1 MEIVK
6 GWNPQSVGDRDELKT
21 KREFDLTVDYTSYGR
36 ESVTKKYYTGANH
49 VGCKKDTGILKQCIE
64 INPFPW
70 PDDTLPGVIQGDN
83 MTELVLTFRLVED
96 DSGSNIIG
104 KDDLVFK
111 DQVVTIDLT
120 ELAFGVDQPFGFS
133 ITSGGAT
140 GTEFQLF
147 ASLADSTTTTTTKT
161 TLVTTTSTTTT
172 TTTTTQTA
180 TSTTSTTSTASTTT
194 ALSTAGPS
202 GTPTVDTTRAKET
215 ATPAATPIGA
225 DAGSKSNTANTTL
238 PSTTGAGGSDPA
250 AGQPPAVDGNSSNR
264 SSSAAAGAHPPPKL
278 AIHYIVLIVLLVVTA
293 LLLLAY
299 GCIWYTGKR
308 DQQRRLNTNQP
319 VMTNPAYAG
328 GRMGDAAA
336 YIEPP
341 SPGPSNSTTSLPR
354 RNTQTL
360 YAIPVQDDSAAAAS
374 ASGGSRGELKPD
386 QVVYVSTPNEHD
398 PVYAAAAAT
407 KQAAKAALYTI
418 IKQPK
423 QGTSQPL
430 YRPVYE
436 ASGALVDQLK
446 QGTSQPLYRPVY
458 EASGALGAG
467 VHAAASTAKAPSA
480 HEITY
485 STYSPSGNGGD
496 GSGDYYDADHYDA
509 DHVAGAKSAAY
520 ATPLDGDVNQEPSN
534 QPTLVQVYGDDN
546 GYDSDADG
554 YGGTAA

>member
-1 MEIVK
+1 
-6 GWNPQSVGDRDELKT
+6 
-21 KREFDLTVDYTSYGR
+21 
-36 ESVTKKYYTGANH
+36 
-49 VGCKKDTGILKQCIE
+49 
-64 INPFPW
+64 
-70 PDDTLPGVIQGDN
+70 
-83 MTELVLTFRLVED
+83 
-96 DSGSNIIG
+96 
-104 KDDLVFK
+104 
-111 DQVVTIDLT
+111 
-120 ELAFGVDQPFGFS
+120 
-133 ITSGGAT
+133 
-140 GTEFQLF
+140 
-147 ASLADSTTTTTTKT
+147 
-161 TLVTTTSTTTT
+161 
-172 TTTTTQTA
+172 
-180 TSTTSTTSTASTTT
+180 
-194 ALSTAGPS
+194 
-202 GTPTVDTTRAKET
+202 
-215 ATPAATPIGA
+215 
-225 DAGSKSNTANTTL
+225 
-238 PSTTGAGGSDPA
+238 
-250 AGQPPAVDGNSSNR
+250 
-264 SSSAAAGAHPPPKL
+264 
-278 AIHYIVLIVLLVVTA
+278 
-293 LLLLAY
+293 
-299 GCIWYTGKR
+299 
-308 DQQRRLNTNQP
+308 
-319 VMTNPAYAG
+319 
-328 GRMGDAAA
+328 MGDAAA

-436 ASGALVDQLK
+436 ASGAL
-446 QGTSQPLYRPVY
+446 
-458 EASGALGAG
+458 GAG
-467 VHAAASTAKAPSA
+467 AHAAASTAKAPSA

-485 STYSPSGNGGD
+485 STYSPSGNGGY